1 MRVCVPGLA
10 LAALWVPLLRAQDAG
25 LPPEWEVRKNLASLV
40 EQTNRLGPL
49 LSAVKPETWVE
60 KGAPEAYQAQW
71 KSVLSQS
78 DYLVGSAGE
87 LAADSERLTVALET
101 LFRMQSLDSLLVSL
115 QEGIAK
121 YQNPALAEL
130 LRGAMSDGAA
140 GQEWLRQYVVQ
151 LASVKEGQFKVM
163 DAEAQRCRTM
173 LLRQPPP
180 QKSPDKKALPK

>member
-25 LPPEWEVRKNLASLV
+25 LPPEWEVRKNLGSLV

-60 KGAPEAYQAQW
+60 KGAPEAYQTQW

-87 LAADSERLTVALET
+87 LAADPERLTVALET

-130 LRGAMSDGAA
+130 I
-140 GQEWLRQYVVQ
+140 ET
-151 LASVKEGQFKVM
+151 LASGRTPASRLTRSQWS
-163 DAEAQRCRTM
+163 AQLRLLSPRYRCIRD
-173 LLRQPPP
+173 R
-180 QKSPDKKALPK
+180 KY

>member
-1 MRVCVPGLA
+1 M
-10 LAALWVPLLRAQDAG
+10 
-25 LPPEWEVRKNLASLV
+25 
-40 EQTNRLGPL
+40 
-49 LSAVKPETWVE
+49 
-60 KGAPEAYQAQW
+60 
-71 KSVLSQS
+71 
-78 DYLVGSAGE
+78 
-87 LAADSERLTVALET
+87 ALET